1 MLSDIHFNVET
12 HGDTMKPRKQ
22 YTIKFPP
29 DASRVLEEMAE
40 EEDVSVAELIRRA
53 VNFYEVKLD
62 AKRNNK
68 RIVLEKVLAGGSLDS
83 RELVMI

>member
-1 MLSDIHFNVET
+1 
-12 HGDTMKPRKQ
+12 MKPRKQ

-29 DASRVLEEMAE
+29 AASAVLEEMAK
-40 EEDVSVAELIRRA
+40 EEDVSAAELIRRA

-62 AKRNNK
+62 AKRNDK
-68 RIVLEKVLAGGSLDS
+68 RIVLEKVLASGSLDS